1 MREIVYFKVTDVFKN
16 MFLYTTVNGKGQG
29 STTQNKVM
37 QHDPKG
43 SYAMIQKER
52 VIQEISKHKV
62 IAIARGIYGEKCIQ
76 LAQAL
81 YEGGIKLLEITFDQ
95 SNFQSLQETADTLQS
110 LNRVLGDKM
119 LLGAGTVI
127 SAQEVDIAAKA
138 GARFIVSPN
147 TDEAV
152 IAETLKQGLVSIP
165 GAMTPSEIL
174 NANRLGADFVKLFP
188 SAQLGYD
195 YIKSIR
201 APINHIMLLAT
212 GGVNIDNISAF
223 LKLGMAGA
231 GVGGSLCSKTL
242 VNEGRF
248 SEITAAAEKYVAA
261 LESNE

>member
-1 MREIVYFKVTDVFKN
+1 MYFNITDVFKN
-16 MFLYTTVNGKGQG
+16 MFLYTINGCAR
-29 STTQNKVM
+29 SDAAPQNPAM
-37 QHDPKG
+37 QYDLKG
-43 SYAMIQKER
+43 SYAMIHKER
-52 VIQEISKHKV
+52 VIQEISKHKI
-62 IAIARGIYGEKCIQ
+62 IAIARGIYGKKCIQ

-95 SNFQSLQETADTLQS
+95 SDSQSLQETADTLQS
-110 LNRVLGDKM
+110 LNRTLGDQM
-119 LLGAGTVI
+119 LFGAGTVI

-138 GARFIVSPN
+138 GAQFIISPN

-152 IAETLKQGLVSIP
+152 MAETLKRGLVSIP

-174 NANRLGADFVKLFP
+174 NAHRLGADFVKLFP

-201 APINHIMLLAT
+201 APINHVMLLAT
-212 GGVNIDNISAF
+212 GGVNIDNIGAF
-223 LKLGMAGA
+223 LNLGMAGA
-231 GVGGSLCSKTL
+231 GVGGNLCSKTL

-248 SEITAAAEKYVAA
+248 HEITAATQKYVAA